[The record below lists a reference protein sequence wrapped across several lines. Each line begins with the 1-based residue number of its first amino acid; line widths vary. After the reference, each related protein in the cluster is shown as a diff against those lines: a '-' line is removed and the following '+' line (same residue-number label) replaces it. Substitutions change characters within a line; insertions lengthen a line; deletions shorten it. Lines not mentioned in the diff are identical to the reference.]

1 MKIRYEILKEKI
13 GQDFEEIRAL
23 AVAQNIMEESKLEM
37 NLKIIQAVVMRYIR
51 IILSQKKGII
61 LCTSANE
68 ILEYVKTGFLRYFSK
83 IEDRNFA
90 LKRVKN
96 IEKILLEIEKLN
108 EILEKAS

>member
-23 AVAQNIMEESKLEM
+23 AVAQNVMEESKLEM

-83 IEDRNFA
+83 TEDRNFA

-96 IEKILLEIEKLN
+96 IENILLEIEKLN